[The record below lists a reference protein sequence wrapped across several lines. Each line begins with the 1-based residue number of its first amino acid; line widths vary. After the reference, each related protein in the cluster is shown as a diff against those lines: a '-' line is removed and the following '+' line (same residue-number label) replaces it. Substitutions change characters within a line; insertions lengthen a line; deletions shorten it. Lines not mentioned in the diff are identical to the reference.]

1 MVPTLFDLLGIHG
14 AFLLYSSVGVFVGIY
29 SYFHMPETS
38 GLSLE
43 QIEEMY
49 RPVPKRR
56 IRTISACWYVL
67 TFYFILWMMFFE
79 EIEEM
84 YEPVPKMGRMF

>member
-1 MVPTLFDLLGIHG
+1 MVLFISTKMVPTLFDLLGIHG

-56 IRTISACWYVL
+56 IRTISAC
-67 TFYFILWMMFFE
+67 
-79 EIEEM
+79 
-84 YEPVPKMGRMF
+84 